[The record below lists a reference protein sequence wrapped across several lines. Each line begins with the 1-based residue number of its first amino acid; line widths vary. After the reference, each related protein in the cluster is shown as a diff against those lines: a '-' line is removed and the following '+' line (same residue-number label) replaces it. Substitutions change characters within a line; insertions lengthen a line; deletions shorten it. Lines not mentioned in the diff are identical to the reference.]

1 MLYTKK
7 LFIAFALF
15 FPAFS
20 ITALAQRTDIRGFVD
35 VTTSYQDKKA
45 SFGFGEQDLFITSQL
60 TDRIS
65 FLGETVF
72 KPDALTRSG
81 FNVSIERIVIKY
93 NYAGNNNLLI
103 GKHHTPINY
112 WNDTY
117 HHGRVFFPTIFRP
130 LLFDAGYI
138 PLHTT
143 GISLEG
149 HDLGKLKF
157 GYNLMA
163 GNGLGSQ
170 DILDNDQYK
179 SVTAAVYIKPADRL
193 RIGASYY
200 HDVISKGAAVHDHP
214 GTANWKVQQNLV
226 TGSFA
231 YFGKKYEVLAEGSMG
246 LNHTDST
253 GNTHSFGSYVYA
265 GYHLT
270 ENLIPYVRL
279 DNLAFQPGEVYFTKN
294 NTTAFTAGIRY
305 QFNFLTVLKLEYMYQ
320 HQQINEDINKVT
332 AQFAIGF

>member
-1 MLYTKK
+1 MLYTIKR
-7 LFIAFALF
+7 LIAIAFF
-15 FPAFS
+15 FFAFC
-20 ITALAQRTDIRGFVD
+20 ITAAAQRTDIRGFGD
-35 VTTSYQDKKA
+35 VTTTYQNKKM
-45 SFGFGEQDLFITSQL
+45 SFGFDEQDLFITSQL

-72 KPDALTRSG
+72 KPDSSSHSG
-81 FNVSIERIVIKY
+81 FDVSIERIIIKY

-149 HDLGKLKF
+149 HDLGKLQF
-157 GYNLMA
+157 GYNLMV

-170 DILDNDQYK
+170 DVLDNDKSK
-179 SVTAAVYIKPADRL
+179 SVTALVYIKPVDRL

-200 HDVISKGAAVHDHP
+200 HDVIQKGAEVHNHP
-214 GTANWKVQQNLV
+214 ATLNWKVKQHLF
-226 TGSFA
+226 TGSVA
-231 YFGKKYEVLAEGSMG
+231 YFGKKYELLAESTMG

-253 GNTHSFGSYVYA
+253 GTTRSFASYVYT
-265 GYHLT
+265 GYHIT
-270 ENLIPYVRL
+270 EKLIPYVRI
-279 DNLAFQPGEVYFTKN
+279 DNLAFQDDEVYFNKD
-294 NTTAFTAGIRY
+294 NTTAFLAGIRY
-305 QFNFLTVLKLEYMYQ
+305 QINFLTVVKLEYMHQ
-320 HQQINEDINKVT
+320 HSRYNGDINKVT